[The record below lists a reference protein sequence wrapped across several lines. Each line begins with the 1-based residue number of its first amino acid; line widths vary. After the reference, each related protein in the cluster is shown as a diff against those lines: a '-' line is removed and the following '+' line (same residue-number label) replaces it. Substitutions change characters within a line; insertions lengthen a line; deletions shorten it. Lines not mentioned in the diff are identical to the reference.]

1 MQIVELS
8 ADHPGFHDPVYRR
21 RRDEIAALS
30 ESFQSGDRPP
40 RVAYTPSEESTWSA
54 AWSRLLPLHR
64 ELACSP
70 LQEAQEEL
78 GLWKQGVPQLDDL
91 SAPLRATGF
100 SMEPVAGLVESRAFF
115 RALENGV
122 FLATQ
127 YVRHAS
133 RPFYTPEPD
142 VIHELVGHAASLTLP
157 EIAHLS
163 RLFGQAVRGSSNE
176 RLQEIERVYWYTLEF
191 GAVLEGEAP
200 RALGAGL
207 LSSVDELA
215 AMPEMV
221 CRRWSPE
228 ELSATPYD
236 PTAPQPSIFAAPS
249 LEVMT
254 REITDWLTR
263 PSRRSG
269 AAFRPQL

>member
-8 ADHPGFHDPVYRR
+8 ADHPGFHDLVYRR

-30 ESFQSGDRPP
+30 ATFRTGDRPP
-40 RVAYTPSEESTWSA
+40 VVAYTQSEEETWSA

-64 ELACSP
+64 EFVCTP
-70 LQEAQEEL
+70 LQDAQEEL
-78 GLWKQGVPQLDDL
+78 GLWNRGVPQLEDL
-91 SAPLRATGF
+91 ATPLRATGF

-115 RALENGV
+115 HALENGV

-163 RLFGQAVRGSSNE
+163 RLFGRAVRDASDE
-176 RLQEIERVYWYTLEF
+176 HLLEIERVYWYTLEF
-191 GAVLEGEAP
+191 GAVLEDGEP

-215 AMPEMV
+215 SMREVA
-221 CRRWSPE
+221 CRSWSPN
-228 ELSATPYD
+228 ELAATPYD

-249 LEVMT
+249 FDVMT
-254 REITDWLTR
+254 REVADWLTK
-263 PSRRSG
+263 SSMS
-269 AAFRPQL
+269 